1 MDVTLC
7 DESSYV
13 IFRTVKEIANLHV
26 SKTLSCVFV
35 KTGFRILKLVHEYV
49 LPAFLRPSEFTQIC
63 TYAFNS

>member
-13 IFRTVKEIANLHV
+13 IFRTVKEIASLHV

-35 KTGFRILKLVHEYV
+35 KTKF
-49 LPAFLRPSEFTQIC
+49 
-63 TYAFNS
+63 